1 MRSFFFIVA
10 FTLYPLSSYAAGDV
24 FFSLKN
30 TNFIVSLSFILF
42 IGILLYLKVPN
53 LLAGLLDKRAEGIR
67 TELDEAKNLREEA
80 QTLLATYER
89 KQKEISEQAERIIK
103 NAKEEAKAVAVQA
116 QKDLEISIERRTQAA
131 VEQLESAEAAAILE
145 IRDTAIS
152 VAVAVAAEVIQNHS
166 KEADQ
171 DTFLEKSIIEVS
183 KKLH

>member
-42 IGILLYLKVPN
+42 IVILLYLKVPN

-131 VEQLESAEAAAILE
+131 VEQLESAETAAILE

-152 VAVAVAAEVIQNHS
+152 VAIGVAAEVIQNHS
-166 KEADQ
+166 KEADKE
-171 DTFLEKSIIEVS
+171 TFLENSITEVS

>member
-1 MRSFFFIVA
+1 MRKFLFIVA

-24 FFSLKN
+24 FFSLRN
-30 TNFIVSLSFILF
+30 TNFIVSLSFVLF
-42 IGILLYLKVPN
+42 ICILLYLKVPN
-53 LLAGLLDKRAEGIR
+53 LLAGLLDKRADGIR
-67 TELDEAKNLREEA
+67 TELDEAKKLREEA
-80 QTLLATYER
+80 QTLLASYER
-89 KQKEISEQAERIIK
+89 KQKEIAKQAERIIK
-103 NAKEEAKAVAVQA
+103 NAKEEAQA
-116 QKDLEISIERRTQAA
+116 QKDLEISIERRMQAA